1 MSGPFNVDS
10 TVSSIDVTISDA
22 IMELQVRHVSVQ
34 MHFYLSK
41 KIKIHVDILY
51 SVHVSKVAAENCNNV
66 KRYRG

>member
-41 KIKIHVDILY
+41 KIKIHVD
-51 SVHVSKVAAENCNNV
+51 VNEVAAGNCIIV